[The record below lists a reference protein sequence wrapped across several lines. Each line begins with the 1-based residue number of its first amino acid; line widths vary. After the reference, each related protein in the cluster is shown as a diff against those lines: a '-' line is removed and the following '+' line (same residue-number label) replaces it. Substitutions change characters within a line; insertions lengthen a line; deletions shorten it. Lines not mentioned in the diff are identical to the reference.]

1 MVPMT
6 DSLIWLALAAPF
18 ILALAFSAA
27 DGWWPDAFFAGSSLN
42 RSQVVENDLVV
53 SEFGV
58 FSPKALGLAEL
69 ELQFPSTLQPQTSA
83 RFLTTLN
90 AGQVKKWVVPT
101 QAVRWGITGPELAI
115 LTTQDRLGISQQIQ
129 RIPLTSKV
137 RVFPPA
143 EKLKSLVPLYKERQ
157 VTGEHRSKSLGSG
170 SELAQARF
178 YRYGDPIRMIHPRL
192 SARRG
197 EPVVLERHPERSSTL
212 VLMVDSTQDLGI
224 GIDTTLRWTVTAA
237 MSLAERHLLAQDKLG
252 LLDIGLHVRWLPP
265 KLGSKH
271 LHSVVDALLASQA
284 AALRPSSNSRLQVPV
299 DLPRSSTIVAISPLL
314 SEHTLLTLM
323 ALRTQGHSIV
333 VLKPGMPSVPPDVN
347 HLAQRIFRLGNEL
360 NERWLTERGSIV
372 IPWQPG
378 TSLEQMMLQV
388 SQTLGRLQTKARA

>member
-1 MVPMT
+1 MT
-6 DSLIWLALAAPF
+6 DSLVWLGVASPF
-18 ILALAFSAA
+18 ILALVFSIA
-27 DGWWPDAFFAGSSLN
+27 DGWWPHAQLTDVKLN
-42 RSQVVENDLVV
+42 RAQVIENDLVV
-53 SEFGV
+53 TEVGV
-58 FSPKALGLAEL
+58 FSDRSVGWVEL
-69 ELQFPSTLQPQTSA
+69 ELQFPSTLQPQGSA
-83 RFLTTLN
+83 RFLTGLR
-90 AGQVKKWVVPT
+90 AGQTQSWTVPT
-101 QAVRWGITGPELAI
+101 RAVRWGLAGPELAVLI
-115 LTTQDRLGISQQIQ
+115 TQDRLGISQQIQ
-129 RIPLTSKV
+129 RIPLTSTV

-178 YRYGDPIRMIHPRL
+178 YRFGDPIRMIHPRL

-212 VLMVDSTQDLGI
+212 VLLVDTAQDLGI
-224 GIDTTLRWTVTAA
+224 GIETTLRWTVTAA
-237 MSLAERHLLAQDKLG
+237 MSLAERHLLAQDKMG
-252 LLDIGLHVRWLPP
+252 LLDIGLQVRWLPP

-271 LHSVVDALLASQA
+271 LHTVVDTLLASQA
-284 AALRPSSNSRLQVPV
+284 AAIRPSSEARLEPPA

-323 ALRTQGHSIV
+323 ALRTQGHNIV
-333 VLKPGMPSVPPDVN
+333 VLKPGMPLIPPDLN

-378 TSLEQMMLQV
+378 TSLEQMMTQV
-388 SQTLGRLQTKARA
+388 SQSLGRFQTRART